1 MEVPELIEQEVSPG
15 VVGLVAD
22 DDTVG
27 VAGDD
32 GGDSYLPQADCLG
45 LPAFG
50 GGAGQGQAAGIVL
63 AVVGHEV
70 VVVGGAAQ
78 GVGKV
83 GLVGWLGDEL
93 DGSFGVS

>member
-1 MEVPELIEQEVSPG
+1 MPELIEQEVSPG

-22 DDTVG
+22 DDAVG

-32 GGDSYLPQADCLG
+32 GGDSHLPQADCLG

-70 VVVGGAAQ
+70 VVMGAA
-78 GVGKV
+78 
-83 GLVGWLGDEL
+83 GLGLSGWVVLNHPSDRRKPRCH
-93 DGSFGVS
+93 DPP

>member
-32 GGDSYLPQADCLG
+32 GGDSYLP
-45 LPAFG
+45 
-50 GGAGQGQAAGIVL
+50 
-63 AVVGHEV
+63 
-70 VVVGGAAQ
+70 
-78 GVGKV
+78 
-83 GLVGWLGDEL
+83 
-93 DGSFGVS
+93 